1 MTWQSGSDKID
12 RTTGDNVIEIVGI
25 LLIIIL
31 FIAVIIKFNKQVKW
45 LLTPLIWF
53 KDIIDPQWWAEK
65 IFYKLK
71 LDRVANNPYKR
82 WLETLPMKKKIA
94 IELGVGIPIL
104 ILMDHYFLM
113 PYFGLAILPWNW
125 DWSGG

>member
-1 MTWQSGSDKID
+1 MDI
-12 RTTGDNVIEIVGI
+12 IPI
-25 LLIIIL
+25 LIIIL

-71 LDRVANNPYKR
+71 LNRVANNPYKR
-82 WLETLPMKKKIA
+82 FVYLYK
-94 IELGVGIPIL
+94 
-104 ILMDHYFLM
+104 F
-113 PYFGLAILPWNW
+113 
-125 DWSGG
+125 